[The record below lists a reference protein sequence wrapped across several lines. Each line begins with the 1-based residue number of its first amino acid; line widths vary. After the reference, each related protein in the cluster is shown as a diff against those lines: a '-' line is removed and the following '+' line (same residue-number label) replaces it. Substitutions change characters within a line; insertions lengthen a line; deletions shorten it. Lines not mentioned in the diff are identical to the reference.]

1 MPELPKTPKEKPVY
15 ETPVV
20 VDLNTIQRGEG
31 GTTVDCH
38 NGSAPSGACLTGA
51 GDD

>member
-1 MPELPKTPKEKPVY
+1 MPELPETPQEKPVY

-31 GTTVDCH
+31 GTPAACISGSSNAIDC
-38 NGSAPSGACLTGA
+38 GTGA
-51 GDD
+51 GFD

>member
-1 MPELPKTPKEKPVY
+1 MPELPETPQEKPVY

-31 GTTVDCH
+31 GTPADCH
-38 NGSAPSGACLTGA
+38 NGSAPSGICSTGA
-51 GDD
+51 GD